1 MRKNILSKMLLMS
14 LALPTIVLTSC
25 STNQSEVSSE
35 QVEVK
40 FVCLDNSKEVYK
52 DTKKY
57 DKDSKFAS
65 FTPSITGYT
74 FLGWYT
80 DEDLTFKV
88 DDDFTFTV
96 STTLYGKVEKISS
109 NKLTSFTSKNS
120 LDFFFTID
128 LSNVEK
134 TDTDTTLDSSKCQAN
149 YAVTLKED
157 VNGTSK
163 IEQFTKTND
172 KRFDAE
178 ITINNEEL
186 SVRKQFKSS
195 DVIETEISFI
205 YNYTTN
211 TIILNYTNT
220 IKTGLLDSSY
230 LESYSFLEITLKEK
244 DPSSLIS
251 RTNTATTNLNTV
263 VLSNETNSLILD
275 SSSTLSE
282 SSLVQFKDNGTVN
295 FNFIF
300 EENHKNR

>member
-1 MRKNILSKMLLMS
+1 MRKHLLSKILLMS
-14 LALPTIVLTSC
+14 LILPTIVLTSC
-25 STNQSEVSSE
+25 NNNQSEVSSE

-40 FVCLDNSKEVYK
+40 FVCIDNSTEVYK
-52 DTKKY
+52 ETKNY
-57 DKDSKFAS
+57 DKDSKFTS
-65 FTPSITGYT
+65 FTPQITGYT

-80 DEDLTFKV
+80 DEGLTFKV

-96 STTLYGKVEKISS
+96 STTLYGKVEKIST

-120 LDFFFTID
+120 LDFLFTID

-134 TDTDTTLDSSKCQAN
+134 TDTETPIDSSKCQAS
-149 YAVTLKED
+149 YTVMLKED
-157 VNGTSK
+157 VNDISK
-163 IEQFTKTND
+163 IKQFTKTND
-172 KRFDAE
+172 ERFDTE

-186 SVRKQFKSS
+186 SVRKQFESS
-195 DVIETEISFI
+195 DIIETEISFI

-211 TIILNYTNT
+211 TIILTYTNT
-220 IKTGLLDSSY
+220 VKTGLLESSY

-251 RTNTATTNLNTV
+251 RTNTATTKLNTV

-282 SSLVQFKDNGTVN
+282 SSFVQFKEDGKVN

-300 EENHKNR
+300 EEIHKNR